1 VSSQENANPKP
12 IKPGIIAI
20 SFIGLAL
27 LAVVA
32 RTLATSD
39 MRPILPLYLG
49 LELVYVIL
57 YSLVLWKPGVPAWLM
72 QLYLIFQSLLI
83 LSMLS
88 LYPDFDFIVLL
99 YTLLVYQVAI
109 KFTGRLRWTW
119 IGVMILLTAGGLVF
133 YHGWLKGLAL
143 SFTTIAG
150 QVVLAG
156 YVIALQEI
164 AASQRKSQELLG
176 ELQVKSSQ
184 LKEYAA
190 QVEELASIRE
200 RNRLARQLHDTVSQL
215 IFSISLSVRSA
226 QLLLESEPGRVPPIL
241 TSLQEMT
248 ADALRQLRAFI
259 TQLHPPQQ

>member
-1 VSSQENANPKP
+1 
-12 IKPGIIAI
+12 
-20 SFIGLAL
+20 
-27 LAVVA
+27 
-32 RTLATSD
+32 
-39 MRPILPLYLG
+39 
-49 LELVYVIL
+49 
-57 YSLVLWKPGVPAWLM
+57 
-72 QLYLIFQSLLI
+72 
-83 LSMLS
+83 
-88 LYPDFDFIVLL
+88 
-99 YTLLVYQVAI
+99 
-109 KFTGRLRWTW
+109 
-119 IGVMILLTAGGLVF
+119 
-133 YHGWLKGLAL
+133 LKGLAL